1 MDLHAFDSVAQ
12 NAVLYGQGWTQIGT
26 VLLAFVLSS
35 IIGLEREWRDKSAG
49 LRIYSAVGTSA
60 ALLTLVSKYGF
71 TDVLVSGQVATDPAR
86 VAAQI
91 VTGVGFLGAGLI
103 LTRHGTVRGLTTAA
117 TMWETAA
124 IGMAVGAGLWLLA
137 LAVTVL
143 HIISA
148 LGYDALAKRIGQ
160 DPPNN

>member
-12 NAVLYGQGWTQIGT
+12 PAVLYGQGLPQIGQL
-26 VLLAFVLSS
+26 LLAFVLSS
-35 IIGLEREWRDKSAG
+35 VIGLERQWRDKSAG
-49 LRIYSAVGTSA
+49 LRIYSSVGTSA

-71 TDVLVSGQVATDPAR
+71 MDVLITGQVTSDPAR

-124 IGMAVGAGLWLLA
+124 IGIAAGAGLWLLA
-137 LAVTVL
+137 LAVTAL
-143 HIISA
+143 HMISVVVYEA
-148 LGYDALAKRIGQ
+148 VSKRIGS
-160 DPPNN
+160 DPPEL